1 MKRAVCWIS
10 HRLKRRWLIGLAGT
24 AAAVVVGATT
34 TYVSADP
41 PGSSR
46 LKVMT
51 WNLDYKNESFDGWVD
66 TIAKFKPEVA
76 GLQEACTTD
85 LEGIVKRLKE
95 RGLHYHVEHGQWTRK
110 FQCNEPGGAAYGSA
124 IISLYPMTQV
134 NDERYK
140 VVDGEGRGFT
150 VATIDVARI
159 GMIRVYVT
167 HLGNSPHQR
176 VQKAEVEQLI
186 SFQQADAKKNKPQG
200 TVILGDFNAEPA
212 SNALDPIWSAG
223 FSDVDPNCYKKE
235 GKGCQPTHDEGKK
248 LDYIFHKDL
257 RVAERDISKTAHSDH
272 HIWQMTITE

>member
-1 MKRAVCWIS
+1 MKQAAHWTMHRMKRTWI
-10 HRLKRRWLIGLAGT
+10 IGLAG
-24 AAAVVVGATT
+24 AAAALVAGATT
-34 TYVSADP
+34 YVLAEPAD
-41 PGSSR
+41 STR
-46 LKVMT
+46 LSVMT

-85 LEGIVKRLKE
+85 LEGIIKKLKE

-150 VATIDVARI
+150 VATINVARI
-159 GMIRVYVT
+159 GKIRVYVT
-167 HLGNSPHQR
+167 HLGNSPKQR

-186 SFQQADAKKNKPQG
+186 GFQKADAEKTKPQG
-200 TVILGDFNAEPA
+200 TVIFGDFNAEPA
-212 SNALDPIWSAG
+212 SNALDPIWGAG
-223 FSDVDPNCYKKE
+223 FSDVDPNCYKQE
-235 GKGCQPTHDEGKK
+235 QDGCKPTHDNGKK

-257 RVAERDISKTAHSDH
+257 RIAERDISKTAHSDH
-272 HIWQMTITE
+272 HIWRMTITQ